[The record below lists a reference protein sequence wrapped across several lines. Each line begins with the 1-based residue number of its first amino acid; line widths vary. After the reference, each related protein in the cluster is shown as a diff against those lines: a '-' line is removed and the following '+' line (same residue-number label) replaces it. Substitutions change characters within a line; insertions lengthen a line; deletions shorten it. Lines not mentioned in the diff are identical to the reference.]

1 MDKLLTVI
9 IGRPKFHTAIEGFQ
23 NERETENQGT
33 YSSFTFDTPVLVYL
47 AKNARRG
54 SKTLETG
61 AGCSTLILALC
72 GCQHTCIT
80 PWSSE
85 IISIQKYAA
94 DNEIDLKSVNFIND
108 CSDKVLPQIEEE
120 GFDMILLDGRTSF
133 PWPVIDWFYAIQKL
147 NKDGLMI
154 IHDADMTAAAILV
167 EYMKSDSDWEIAGNF
182 SGKTILFK
190 KKSDLKK
197 HIPGKLRPYTTIK
210 APVAYQ
216 HA

>member
-1 MDKLLTVI
+1 MDKVLTVI
-9 IGRPKFHTAIEGFQ
+9 TDRPKFHTAIEGFQ
-23 NERETENQGT
+23 NEPEAGNQGT
-33 YSSFTFDTPVLVYL
+33 YSSFSLDTPVLVYL
-47 AKNARRG
+47 AKNARRC

-72 GCQHTCIT
+72 GCKHTCIT

-94 DNEIDLKSVNFIND
+94 DKEIDLKFVNFIND
-108 CSDKVLPQIEEE
+108 SSDKVLPQIDED

-147 NKDGLMI
+147 KKDGLMI
-154 IHDADMTAAAILV
+154 IHDAHMDPAAILV
-167 EYMKSDSDWEIAGNF
+167 DYMKSDSDWEIAADF
-182 SGKTILFK
+182 SDKTILFK
-190 KKSDLKK
+190 KKSDLKI
-197 HIPGKLRPYTTIK
+197 HIPGKLRPYTSIK
-210 APVAYQ
+210 APATYQ